1 MLMNKKSDYALRIIR
16 SLQDGKM
23 RIAPTLAKEEQIPL
37 AFVYKILK
45 QLSKAG
51 IVGLERGPKGGCCLL
66 VNLNEVSLYDLI
78 IAMEENVHVTGC
90 MRSDYDCEWQRVHG
104 LCRIHGNLRAIQREI
119 ENKLRSISLMSI
131 INDIYTGECND
142 KED

>member
-1 MLMNKKSDYALRIIR
+1 
-16 SLQDGKM
+16 M

-119 ENKLRSISLMSI
+119 ENKLRSISLMTI
-131 INDIYTGECND
+131 INDVYTGECND